1 MIRKTL
7 KDYMHKF
14 IVDICDEIGPRE
26 SGSKEEE
33 LAGNR
38 VEEELKKF
46 CDKTQQEEYISSP
59 TAFLGF
65 IRYGSFLIICGIVLY
80 WLSLLIDL
88 GWLQIGANFFD
99 SILKGLGL
107 PQMGTNFGLVFSV
120 IASVLAV
127 FAVSYFIL
135 EVMRYREIVDFMFPK
150 KRSKNVIGTINPTG
164 KVKHTII
171 FAGHHDS
178 AYEFNIFYYLKTVGG
193 LTIFIGYIGVVIFSI
208 VSVLKTIFY
217 FLPFNIIQV
226 FFWFG
231 IFFLFLAP
239 IAAIYIFFHS
249 YKPVLGAFDNL
260 SAVAVVLGISKYL
273 SENKSNPKIYPKHTR
288 IHLIS
293 FAGEEA
299 GLRGSKRYVKAH
311 NEELK
316 KNRTIL
322 INMDG
327 IAAKDCVVIIEKETL
342 IGAKHDP
349 EICNSLLK
357 IAKEQGINVRL
368 GVLPFGATDAAA
380 FSRKKLPATT
390 IGSHELKGRLPE
402 FYHTRLDTPE
412 VVDKEALGQV
422 LQICLGYIKYIDN
435 LN

>member
-1 MIRKTL
+1 M
-7 KDYMHKF
+7 
-14 IVDICDEIGPRE
+14 
-26 SGSKEEE
+26 
-33 LAGNR
+33 
-38 VEEELKKF
+38 
-46 CDKTQQEEYISSP
+46 
-59 TAFLGF
+59 
-65 IRYGSFLIICGIVLY
+65 
-80 WLSLLIDL
+80 
-88 GWLQIGANFFD
+88 
-99 SILKGLGL
+99 
-107 PQMGTNFGLVFSV
+107 
-120 IASVLAV
+120 
-127 FAVSYFIL
+127 
-135 EVMRYREIVDFMFPK
+135 
-150 KRSKNVIGTINPTG
+150 
-164 KVKHTII
+164 
-171 FAGHHDS
+171 
-178 AYEFNIFYYLKTVGG
+178 
-193 LTIFIGYIGVVIFSI
+193 
-208 VSVLKTIFY
+208 
-217 FLPFNIIQV
+217 
-226 FFWFG
+226 
-231 IFFLFLAP
+231 
-239 IAAIYIFFHS
+239 
-249 YKPVLGAFDNL
+249 
-260 SAVAVVLGISKYL
+260 VLGISKYL

-327 IAAKDCVVIIEKETL
+327 ITTKDCVVIIEKETL

-357 IAKEQGINVRL
+357 IAKEQGINARL

-422 LQICLGYIKYIDN
+422 LQICLGYIKHIDN